1 MAQMRLPRRTLLLA
15 AVAACNQ
22 SALAQVLPNATSPN
36 VVGQMPVVTVAS
48 ISALRS
54 LTTRPSLVAVISR
67 AVAGDGGGGLFR
79 WEAKSDRAVDGV
91 MVVEP
96 DGGLPG
102 RYLRVFSGI
111 IDAAWFGEDIQ
122 AAIDTAQILRANV
135 QVSKITDLYK
145 TLVLRSAVN
154 LFFTSGAKL
163 LWRGSRIATCVET
176 DSADVTTNAI
186 WNGLTIDTGPEFE
199 GAALSIH
206 SAHNVHA
213 DRITLITAGRRCIAL
228 RLVADSTGGG
238 TPTTKR
244 NVTACTFGAVVQQ
257 GQCGTFFET
266 GGQNVGADGSPQ
278 VVTLNTIGSMFAAN
292 CAQYGLHLR
301 SWTDNNA
308 FPGVNRLSLNG
319 DGAIGL
325 QVGGASGTD
334 NRGVY
339 MNKFGILAVDTFGS
353 MTDRIGVNMDRSKL
367 TIIDAYYQSPPAEG
381 GRLVATRDTISYD
394 IRYYDDSTGKMIHY
408 AR

>member
-1 MAQMRLPRRTLLLA
+1 
-15 AVAACNQ
+15 
-22 SALAQVLPNATSPN
+22 
-36 VVGQMPVVTVAS
+36 
-48 ISALRS
+48 
-54 LTTRPSLVAVISR
+54 
-67 AVAGDGGGGLFR
+67 
-79 WEAKSDRAVDGV
+79 

-102 RYLRVFSGI
+102 RYLRVFSRVIG
-111 IDAAWFGEDIQ
+111 AAWSGADIQ
-122 AAIDTAQILRANV
+122 AGIDTAQTLRASV
-135 QVSKITDLYK
+135 QISKITDLHK
-145 TLVLRSAVN
+145 TRVLRSAVN
-154 LFFTSGAKL
+154 LLFTSGAKP
-163 LWRGSRIATCVET
+163 LWRGSRTAPGVET
-176 DSADVTTNAI
+176 DSADVTLNAI
-186 WNGLTIDTGPEFE
+186 WTGLTIDTGPEFE

-213 DRITLITAGRRCIAL
+213 DRITLITAGRRCTAL

-238 TPTTKR
+238 TPTIKR
-244 NVTACTFGAVVQQ
+244 NVGACTFGAVVQQ

-266 GGQNVGADGSPQ
+266 GGHNVGADGSPQ

-301 SWTDNNA
+301 NWTDNNA
-308 FPGVNRLSLNG
+308 FPGVNRVSLNG

-353 MTDRIGVNMDRSKL
+353 MTGRIGVNMDRSKL

-381 GRLVATRDTISYD
+381 GRLVAKRDTTSYD
-394 IRYYDDSTGKMIHY
+394 IRYYDDRTGKMTHY
-408 AR
+408 VR